1 MLKTK
6 QVAVYKSRVIY
17 QRAYNWFQ
25 YRKIGGRMS
34 PKSFATI
41 EEVAAFIDKMEAKR
55 VKFI

>member
-1 MLKTK
+1 MKTK
-6 QVAVYKSRVIY
+6 EVAVYKSRVIY

-34 PKSFATI
+34 PKVFDTI
-41 EEVAAFIDKMEAKR
+41 EDVKAFIDKKEAKG